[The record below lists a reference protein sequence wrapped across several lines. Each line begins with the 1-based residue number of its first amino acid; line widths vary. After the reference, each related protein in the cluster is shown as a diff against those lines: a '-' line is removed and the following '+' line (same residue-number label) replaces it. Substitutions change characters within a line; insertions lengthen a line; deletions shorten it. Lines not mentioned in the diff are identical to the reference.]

1 MEENV
6 VLQVILHEESGIEI
20 HLGNSQKINPLMLIG
35 ILEQVKLNLLSNA
48 QMEEVS
54 ETPVTNQGKYDA

>member
-1 MEENV
+1 
-6 VLQVILHEESGIEI
+6 
-20 HLGNSQKINPLMLIG
+20 MLIG
-35 ILEQVKLNLLSNA
+35 ILEQVKLNLLSNT

>member
-6 VLQVILHEESGIEI
+6 ILQVVLHKENGVEI
-20 HLGNSQKINPLMLIG
+20 HLGNSQKVNPLMLVG

-48 QMEEVS
+48 QMEEIS
-54 ETPVTNQGKYDA
+54 ETPISNQGKYDA

>member
-20 HLGNSQKINPLMLIG
+20 HLGNSQKVNPLMLIG

-54 ETPVTNQGKYDA
+54 DTPVSNQGKYDA

>member
-20 HLGNSQKINPLMLIG
+20 HLGNSQKVNPLMLIG
-35 ILEQVKLNLLSNA
+35 ILEQVKLNLLSNT

>member
-48 QMEEVS
+48 QMEEIS

>member
-48 QMEEVS
+48 QMEEIS
-54 ETPVTNQGKYDA
+54 ETPVSNQGKYDA

>member
-54 ETPVTNQGKYDA
+54 ETPVSNQGKYDA

>member
-48 QMEEVS
+48 QMEEIS
-54 ETPVTNQGKYDA
+54 ETPVSNHGKYDA

>member
-20 HLGNSQKINPLMLIG
+20 HLGNSQKVNPLMLIG

-54 ETPVTNQGKYDA
+54 ETPVSNQGKYDA

>member
-20 HLGNSQKINPLMLIG
+20 HLGNSQKVNPLMLIG

-48 QMEEVS
+48 QMEEIS